1 MNPVIPLGRDGKAGY
16 SKFLKRKFTSEV
28 AMFGKKKRVIEKFPY
43 DPKKQEP
50 VIRASICTGEKVAGF
65 RDRDGGTLHEV
76 TLIRDYEDM
85 KAFLQAYGL
94 SEGEVR
100 TIY

>member
-76 TLIRDYEDM
+76 TLIRDY
-85 KAFLQAYGL
+85 
-94 SEGEVR
+94 
-100 TIY
+100 

>member
-1 MNPVIPLGRDGKAGY
+1 
-16 SKFLKRKFTSEV
+16 
-28 AMFGKKKRVIEKFPY
+28 MFGKKKRVIEKFPY

-85 KAFLQAYGL
+85 KAGPNDLLTGDLFQNRKIQA
-94 SEGEVR
+94 
-100 TIY
+100 

>member
-1 MNPVIPLGRDGKAGY
+1 MQHDENPLPTFIPEAY
-16 SKFLKRKFTSEV
+16 
-28 AMFGKKKRVIEKFPY
+28 MFGKKKRVIQKFPY
-43 DPKKQEP
+43 DPAKQEP

-65 RDRDGGTLHEV
+65 RDREGGTLHEV

-85 KAFLQAYGL
+85 KAFLSAYDL
-94 SEGEVR
+94 SEEEVR